1 MIMDDNYILLL
12 CLDDN
17 LNFID
22 DLDDFDVFFLVCF
35 ERTLYLVLV

>member
-1 MIMDDNYILLL
+1 MIMDDDYILLL

-22 DLDDFDVFFLVCF
+22 DLDDFDVFLGIF
-35 ERTLYLVLV
+35 